1 MSACATPE
9 RSPSRISA
17 DAASCWRS
25 PAASPSQPG
34 PNRTIRRR
42 VGIEVRSVT
51 RRPLMRSAAAQL
63 SIADVVTAAVTQEI
77 DRMFIP
83 ANRKSRQEQHRWP
96 ARLQQ
101 LGASFGVAQPACQWR
116 RPHDAH
122 QARRC
127 STSRRRQWSGLK
139 PNSCSTPAADPLLLT
154 LPVGSH
160 VPAPTRPV
168 SLEGSRPILPVRQR
182 QTGSPRAGARL
193 ESQSCRRDAR
203 PGRPQDCL
211 PPRSRPNRGARPPFG
226 RAAR

>member
-1 MSACATPE
+1 
-9 RSPSRISA
+9 
-17 DAASCWRS
+17 
-25 PAASPSQPG
+25 
-34 PNRTIRRR
+34 
-42 VGIEVRSVT
+42 
-51 RRPLMRSAAAQL
+51 MRSAPAQL
-63 SIADVVTAAVTQEI
+63 SIADVVTAAVTQEMDQI
-77 DRMFIP
+77 FIP
-83 ANRKSRQEQHRWP
+83 ANRKSRQEQHCWP

-101 LGASFGVAQPACQWR
+101 LGASFGCREQPACQWR
-116 RPHDAH
+116 RPLDAH

-154 LPVGSH
+154 LPVGSL

-193 ESQSCRRDAR
+193 ESQRCRRDAR
-203 PGRPQDCL
+203 PETPQYCL

-226 RAAR
+226 RPAR